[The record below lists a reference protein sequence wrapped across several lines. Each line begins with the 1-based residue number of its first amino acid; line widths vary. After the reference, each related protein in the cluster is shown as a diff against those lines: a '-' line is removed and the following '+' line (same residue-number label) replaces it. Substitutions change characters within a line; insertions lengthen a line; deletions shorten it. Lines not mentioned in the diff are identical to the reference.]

1 MKKRRRK
8 PGLYLRAIRLRRFRL
23 QQRLAEVGVPDYTVL
38 TIFSI
43 LVGGSCGF
51 AAVVFHDT
59 VGLIHDLFFQVAAR
73 QMWFLGGM
81 AVILFPGVGMLI
93 QSLMIHLSPQ
103 IARGRGVLEVIKA
116 VAMRGGHIP
125 FKTTLFHFLAPAV
138 CIGSGGTVGPEGPI
152 AQLGG
157 GVASKLGAMFGLSE
171 TRRRMFTAAGAGA
184 AIAAV
189 FNTPLGGIFF
199 AIEVVLLNDF
209 RGPAF
214 SVLILASVAASA
226 VAHIFLGDHPTFV
239 FGQVLVGTY
248 KEFHLYA
255 LLGVVAGLLS
265 VWYIRYS
272 ESLHDIFQR
281 HLLKKM
287 PRWLLMM
294 LVGLAVGTCG
304 YFYPHIFGVG
314 YDAINEMLARA
325 LPWQTVLVLLGMKF
339 VLVPLILHAGGF
351 GGIFAPSLFIGACL
365 GFLYALLLNTLFGM
379 PVDSTAYVL
388 VSMGAVLGGI
398 NSIPISAILIIF
410 EMSREY
416 AFMLPLMLSVGIST
430 TLVRLFIKQSIY
442 QRHLEREGYRLTRGH
457 ESSILRSLQVKDVM
471 REEVALIPEDM
482 PLPRL
487 IRKIIESPHN
497 TFYTVNRKGRLA
509 GMIAESELRPIIMEY
524 QHLQG
529 MLVAKD
535 IARPGIVT
543 VREDDN
549 LEHVLQ
555 LFGQE
560 NVDEFPV
567 VSAADPDQVVG
578 SVWQQ
583 DIIQAYHRE
592 SLKHN
597 LADGLAGQLKML
609 EKNAVVPIA
618 DGYAITERLA
628 PARFVGKTLAQL
640 RLRNKYGL
648 EVLMIR
654 PAKSSLETEDYEPP
668 ILMARPDYR
677 LQPGDSLV
685 LFGNTAAIRETEHWQ

>member
-8 PGLYLRAIRLRRFRL
+8 PGLYLRAIRLQRFRL
-23 QQRLAEVGVPDYTVL
+23 QQRLAELGVPDYTVL

-43 LVGGSCGF
+43 LVGGACGF
-51 AAVVFHDT
+51 AAVIFHDT
-59 VGLIHDLFFQVAAR
+59 VALIRELFFHVAAG
-73 QMWFLGGM
+73 QLLLLGGL
-81 AVILFPGVGMLI
+81 AVILFPAVGMLI
-93 QSLMIHLSPQ
+93 QGLMIYLSPQ
-103 IARGRGVLEVIKA
+103 IAPRRGVLEVIKA

-157 GVASKLGAMFGLSE
+157 GVASKLGALFGLSD

-239 FGQVLVGTY
+239 FGDVLVGTY
-248 KEFHLYA
+248 KEFYLYA
-255 LLGVVAGLLS
+255 FLGMMAGLLS
-265 VWYIRYS
+265 VLYIRYS
-272 ESLHDIFQR
+272 ESLHDFFNR
-281 HLLKKM
+281 YLLKKM

-294 LVGLAVGTCG
+294 LVGLAVGGCG
-304 YFYPHIFGVG
+304 YFYPSIFGVG
-314 YDAINEMLARA
+314 YDAINEMLAEA
-325 LPWQTVLVLLGMKF
+325 LPWQTVAVLLVMKF

-365 GFLYALLLNTLFGM
+365 GFLYALVLNAVGV
-379 PVDSTAYVL
+379 PVDGTAYVL

-416 AFMLPLMLSVGIST
+416 AFILPLMLGVGIST
-430 TLVRLFIKQSIY
+430 TIVRLFIKQSIY

-471 REEVALIPEDM
+471 REDVALIPEDM
-482 PLPRL
+482 PLPKL

-497 TFYTVNRKGRLA
+497 TFYTVNRRGRLA

-567 VSAADPDQVVG
+567 VSAADPDRVAG
-578 SVWQQ
+578 SIWQQ
-583 DIIQAYHRE
+583 DIIKAYHRE

-597 LADGLAGQLKML
+597 LADGLAGQLKTL
-609 EKNAVVPIA
+609 EKNSVVPIA
-618 DGYAITERLA
+618 DSYAITERLA
-628 PARFVGKTLAQL
+628 PGRFVGRTLAQL

-654 PAKSSLETEDYEPP
+654 PAKLSLETEDHEPP
-668 ILMARPDYR
+668 IIMARPDYR
-677 LQPGDSLV
+677 IQPGDSLV
-685 LFGNTAAIRETEHWQ
+685 LFGDTEAIRATEHWQ